1 MVSVR
6 PESTLLETIKVMT
19 SSYVGS
25 VLVIEMDGTLVG
37 ILTERDVL
45 RFCSE
50 NTITLDKAQV
60 KSIMTTD
67 LIVAIPEDEVDVM
80 INTMVEN
87 HFRHL
92 PVFDKGRLIG
102 IVSMG
107 DLVKSQLHNVR
118 VENRHLK
125 KYIAGDYP
133 A

>member
-6 PESTLLETIKVMT
+6 PDTTLIETMKVMT

-25 VLVIEMDGTLVG
+25 ILVVELDGTLVG

-50 NTITLDKAQV
+50 STADLSGTKVQSL
-60 KSIMTTD
+60 MTTD
-67 LIVAIPEDEVDVM
+67 LIVAIPEDEVEVM

-107 DLVKSQLHNVR
+107 DLVKSQLHDAK
-118 VENRHLK
+118 VENRYLK
-125 KYIAGDYP
+125 KYIAGEYP